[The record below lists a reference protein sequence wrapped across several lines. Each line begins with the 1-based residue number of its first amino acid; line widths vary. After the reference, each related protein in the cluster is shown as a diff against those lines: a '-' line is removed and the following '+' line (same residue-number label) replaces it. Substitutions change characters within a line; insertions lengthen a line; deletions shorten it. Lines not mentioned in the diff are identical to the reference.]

1 MGVAVLSGVL
11 STVAEA
17 QAAASPTNGANGH
30 GENGNVASPISR
42 VAQQVSASEPSPSSS
57 QIFDSD
63 LESLPDA
70 YIATV
75 HREESVRRLTRTFRA
90 VPGGSAVKIQAGKNV
105 EAAAAAD
112 VILLW

>member
-17 QAAASPTNGANGH
+17 QAAASSTNGVNGH